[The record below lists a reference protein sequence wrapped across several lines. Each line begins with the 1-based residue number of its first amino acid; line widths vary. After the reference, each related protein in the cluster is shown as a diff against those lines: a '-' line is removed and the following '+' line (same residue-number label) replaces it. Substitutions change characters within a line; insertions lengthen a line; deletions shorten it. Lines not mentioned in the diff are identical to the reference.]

1 MPFLR
6 CMAGRIRLA
15 PFNDGNET
23 KRSEEMGSSFA
34 ATHCATMVRAS
45 AHRIDEPNLTTAS
58 LPLLTRAN
66 PGRRNRRA
74 LEDPKVR
81 VCIAFRQCQRMRGT
95 N

>member
-58 LPLLTRAN
+58 LRFLPVPASAGAIVAPWR
-66 PGRRNRRA
+66 
-74 LEDPKVR
+74 
-81 VCIAFRQCQRMRGT
+81 IQRCGCA
-95 N
+95 